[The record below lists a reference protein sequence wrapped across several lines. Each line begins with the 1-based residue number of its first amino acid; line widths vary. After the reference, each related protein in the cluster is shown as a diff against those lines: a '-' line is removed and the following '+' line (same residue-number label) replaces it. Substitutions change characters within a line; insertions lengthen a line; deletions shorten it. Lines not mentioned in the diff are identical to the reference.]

1 MLNNQIVLKQAEL
14 CGRQFAVYGTPENPL
29 FKAQDVA
36 SIIGHSNI
44 SVMLSL
50 VDNDEKGVK
59 QLLTPGG
66 NQQVWM
72 LTEDG
77 LYEILMQSRKPI
89 AKQFKK
95 EVKKILHDVRT
106 TGGYIAAKQDESPE
120 VIMARALQIAN
131 ETIERNKQQLQI
143 AQGTIDRQAEQL
155 RISAPKVAYVDEVLQ
170 SQNTYNVNLIAKE
183 LGMSAETLNRKLK
196 EMGVQYKQGGVWVL
210 AHKYQNRGYT
220 KTRTSSYTRSDGSV
234 GTSML
239 TVFTEKG
246 RAFIHSLFLGK

>member
-1 MLNNQIVLKQAEL
+1 MKDLVIKGSSGIDVTTSLIVAEVFGKEHNKVMRDIENLSCSKDFRAANFGVSSYTTSQNKQLPMYEMTKDGFSFRVMGYTGAKAGEFKECFITEFNKREIMLKSDDYILMRSQQILQNRLQQAE
-14 CGRQFAVYGTPENPL
+14 
-29 FKAQDVA
+29 
-36 SIIGHSNI
+36 
-44 SVMLSL
+44 
-50 VDNDEKGVK
+50 
-59 QLLTPGG
+59 
-66 NQQVWM
+66 
-72 LTEDG
+72 
-77 LYEILMQSRKPI
+77 
-89 AKQFKK
+89 
-95 EVKKILHDVRT
+95 
-106 TGGYIAAKQDESPE
+106 
-120 VIMARALQIAN
+120 
-131 ETIERNKQQLQI
+131 QQLQM

>member
-1 MLNNQIVLKQAEL
+1 MVNATEMAKPFGKRCNDFLSAKSTNQLINSLSAKT
-14 CGRQFAVYGTPENPL
+14 G
-29 FKAQDVA
+29 
-36 SIIGHSNI
+36 I
-44 SVMLSL
+44 SATSL
-50 VDNDEKGVK
+50 VVVNQGGTNQGTWMHEDLALVFAQWLSPEFYLWCNDRVK
-59 QLLTPGG
+59 ELLTTGVATVR
-66 NQQVWM
+66 NDD
-72 LTEDG
+72 EA
-77 LYEILMQSRKPI
+77 I
-89 AKQFKK
+89 AYAM
-95 EVKKILHDVRT
+95 DV
-106 TGGYIAAKQDESPE
+106 
-120 VIMARALQIAN
+120 L
-131 ETIERNKQQLQI
+131 NKRLSASTQQLQL